1 MSTHFL
7 LHYFLLGLQFSKFKI
22 KFNPGLSLLLFP
34 QFTASNELSR
44 CCSGGSK
51 HFKEHG
57 NCVSVRAVGSSH
69 SCNRAGS
76 ICCLRSLIDASCQAG
91 LLYAQRHKVC
101 SAVNINELAGGVKM
115 ECCDCCLL
123 AKELSERNEACIA
136 PIGFSPDCLEAF
148 NKCCNQT
155 IAANKPSF
163 IGSSQVQSVG
173 LSIDLEGV
181 GNASSCSNA
190 KCEHLCTIR
199 EDGTSQCSCRS
210 GFDLAPDGRSCVD
223 IDECHQLQQN
233 NPNNFQFNSPPL
245 NYQKMPLCDFK
256 REICVNIIGGY
267 GCRPAKSVATSKSK
281 EPKLSPKTP
290 KRGPQR
296 VKNNGRFVYKTVGNR
311 GGMPAFW
318 SGRNGGGREE
328 HASTTFIDVDECTL
342 GAHDCGP
349 MYQCKNTQ
357 GSFRCVPKRCED
369 NQVLDPGTG
378 ECKSVNCP
386 PGYRPRD
393 GRCEDV
399 DECREKANACPF
411 YEECVN
417 TPGSF
422 RCQEQGNVCSNGYYM
437 DRESGFCLDIDECQ
451 RGTHTCTSIA
461 DCINLPGM
469 YRCKCATGFEFNEY
483 TMRCEDID
491 ECIKFSGHACSLQ
504 ADCVNSIGSYQCI
517 CKPGFSLAA
526 DNRSCDDINECELG
540 IAKCQQKC
548 INSPGSYQCICDRG
562 YQLGID
568 EATCEDIDE
577 CKIWAKSGNE
587 LCMGKCINTPGSF
600 LCTCPEGYQVMSDGI
615 TCKDIDECSENS
627 NLCNIDQICI
637 NLLGSFKCE
646 RIECPRNYIPD
657 RTFKNRCLKKPGH
670 CENMFLERCKKL
682 PIHISWQHI
691 AIPKQVNI
699 SLHRTSVT
707 LFSMKGP
714 PNQDSSMQFEL
725 RLVSAKQGSDSVTP
739 AIRAN
744 FLLQKGEDHNSA
756 IIALRDSLDGPQE
769 VHLEL
774 TLRLTTNGQ
783 FNGKYVANLLVFVS
797 QYRPQTQHSRLHRIR
812 RL

>member
-1 MSTHFL
+1 MKT
-7 LHYFLLGLQFSKFKI
+7 
-22 KFNPGLSLLLFP
+22 
-34 QFTASNELSR
+34 
-44 CCSGGSK
+44 
-51 HFKEHG
+51 
-57 NCVSVRAVGSSH
+57 
-69 SCNRAGS
+69 
-76 ICCLRSLIDASCQAG
+76 
-91 LLYAQRHKVC
+91 
-101 SAVNINELAGGVKM
+101 
-115 ECCDCCLL
+115 
-123 AKELSERNEACIA
+123 
-136 PIGFSPDCLEAF
+136 
-148 NKCCNQT
+148 
-155 IAANKPSF
+155 
-163 IGSSQVQSVG
+163 
-173 LSIDLEGV
+173 
-181 GNASSCSNA
+181 
-190 KCEHLCTIR
+190 
-199 EDGTSQCSCRS
+199 
-210 GFDLAPDGRSCVD
+210 D

-267 GCRPAKSVATSKSK
+267 GCRPAKSIATSKYR

-296 VKNNGRFVYKTVGNR
+296 AKNNGRFVYKTVGNR
-311 GGMPAFW
+311 GKMPAFW

-378 ECKSVNCP
+378 ERKSVNCP

-399 DECREKANACPF
+399 DECREKTNACPF

>member
-1 MSTHFL
+1 MPKGMRYIFSLPRL
-7 LHYFLLGLQFSKFKI
+7 LILGLCF
-22 KFNPGLSLLLFP
+22 LLFP
-34 QFTASNELSR
+34 RFATSNELSR

-51 HFKEHG
+51 HFKEQG
-57 NCVSVRAVGSSH
+57 NCISVRAVGSSH

-91 LLYAQRHKVC
+91 VLYAQRHKVC
-101 SAVNINELAGGVKM
+101 SAVNINELAGGVKR

-123 AKELSERNEACIA
+123 ARELSEREEPCIA
-136 PIGFSPDCLEAF
+136 PTGFSPDCLDAF

-155 IAANKPSF
+155 LAVNKPF

-173 LSIDLEGV
+173 LSIDVEGV
-181 GNASSCSNA
+181 ENASGCASA

-199 EDGTSQCSCRS
+199 EDGTSQCGCRS

-223 IDECHQLQQN
+223 IDECLLLVDDCLESQRC
-233 NPNNFQFNSPPL
+233 L
-245 NYQKMPLCDFK
+245 NTPGAYKCIRTKSCGTGYAMDSETEQ
-256 REICVNIIGGY
+256 CV
-267 GCRPAKSVATSKSK
+267 
-281 EPKLSPKTP
+281 
-290 KRGPQR
+290 
-296 VKNNGRFVYKTVGNR
+296 
-311 GGMPAFW
+311 
-318 SGRNGGGREE
+318 
-328 HASTTFIDVDECTL
+328 DVDECTL

-369 NQVLDPGTG
+369 DQVLDPGTG

-386 PGYRPRD
+386 PGYKPRD
-393 GRCEDV
+393 GRCEDI
-399 DECREKANACPF
+399 DECREKINACPV

-451 RGTHTCTSIA
+451 RGTHTCSSTD
-461 DCINLPGM
+461 DCINLPGIF
-469 YRCKCATGFEFNEY
+469 RCKCSPGFEFNEF

-517 CKPGFSLAA
+517 CKPGFSLAS
-526 DNRSCDDINECELG
+526 DNRSCDDINECALG

-568 EATCEDIDE
+568 EITCEDIDE
-577 CKIWAKSGNE
+577 CQIWAKSGNE
-587 LCMGKCINTPGSF
+587 LCMGKCVNTPGSF

-615 TCKDIDECSENS
+615 TCKDIDECSENL
-627 NLCNIDQICI
+627 NFCELDQICI

-646 RIECPRNYIPD
+646 RIACPRNYIPD
-657 RTFKNRCLKKPGH
+657 RTFKNRCLKRPGF
-670 CENMFLERCKKL
+670 CENLSLERCKKW

-714 PNQDSSMQFEL
+714 PNPNSSMQFEL
-725 RLVSAKQGSDSVTP
+725 RLVSVKQGFDTVT
-739 AIRAN
+739 AAMRAN

-774 TLRLTTNGQ
+774 TLRLTTNGL

-812 RL
+812 RI

>member
-1 MSTHFL
+1 MLAHICS
-7 LHYFLLGLQFSKFKI
+7 
-22 KFNPGLSLLLFP
+22 
-34 QFTASNELSR
+34 ELS
-44 CCSGGSK
+44 
-51 HFKEHG
+51 
-57 NCVSVRAVGSSH
+57 
-69 SCNRAGS
+69 
-76 ICCLRSLIDASCQAG
+76 
-91 LLYAQRHKVC
+91 
-101 SAVNINELAGGVKM
+101 
-115 ECCDCCLL
+115 
-123 AKELSERNEACIA
+123 
-136 PIGFSPDCLEAF
+136 
-148 NKCCNQT
+148 
-155 IAANKPSF
+155 
-163 IGSSQVQSVG
+163 
-173 LSIDLEGV
+173 
-181 GNASSCSNA
+181 
-190 KCEHLCTIR
+190 
-199 EDGTSQCSCRS
+199 
-210 GFDLAPDGRSCVD
+210 
-223 IDECHQLQQN
+223 
-233 NPNNFQFNSPPL
+233 
-245 NYQKMPLCDFK
+245 
-256 REICVNIIGGY
+256 
-267 GCRPAKSVATSKSK
+267 
-281 EPKLSPKTP
+281 
-290 KRGPQR
+290 KRG
-296 VKNNGRFVYKTVGNR
+296 
-311 GGMPAFW
+311 
-318 SGRNGGGREE
+318 
-328 HASTTFIDVDECTL
+328 
-342 GAHDCGP
+342 
-349 MYQCKNTQ
+349 
-357 GSFRCVPKRCED
+357 
-369 NQVLDPGTG
+369 
-378 ECKSVNCP
+378 
-386 PGYRPRD
+386 
-393 GRCEDV
+393 
-399 DECREKANACPF
+399 
-411 YEECVN
+411 VN

-451 RGTHTCTSIA
+451 RGTHTCTFIA

-469 YRCKCATGFEFNEY
+469 YRCKCAAGFEFNEY

-540 IAKCQQKC
+540 IAKCQQKW
-548 INSPGSYQCICDRG
+548 

-615 TCKDIDECSENS
+615 TCKDIDECLENS
-627 NLCNIDQICI
+627 NLCDIDQICI
-637 NLLGSFKCE
+637 NF
-646 RIECPRNYIPD
+646 
-657 RTFKNRCLKKPGH
+657 RCLKKPGH

-691 AIPKQVNI
+691 AIPKWTFKKPSFKKP

-725 RLVSAKQGSDSVTP
+725 RLVSAKQGSSSDSVTP

-783 FNGKYVANLLVFVS
+783 FNGKYVANLLKINYSLSSLNKPFGLKKGLCFTIS
-797 QYRPQTQHSRLHRIR
+797 PPNTA
-812 RL
+812 

>member
-1 MSTHFL
+1 
-7 LHYFLLGLQFSKFKI
+7 
-22 KFNPGLSLLLFP
+22 
-34 QFTASNELSR
+34 
-44 CCSGGSK
+44 
-51 HFKEHG
+51 
-57 NCVSVRAVGSSH
+57 
-69 SCNRAGS
+69 
-76 ICCLRSLIDASCQAG
+76 
-91 LLYAQRHKVC
+91 
-101 SAVNINELAGGVKM
+101 
-115 ECCDCCLL
+115 
-123 AKELSERNEACIA
+123 
-136 PIGFSPDCLEAF
+136 
-148 NKCCNQT
+148 
-155 IAANKPSF
+155 
-163 IGSSQVQSVG
+163 
-173 LSIDLEGV
+173 
-181 GNASSCSNA
+181 
-190 KCEHLCTIR
+190 
-199 EDGTSQCSCRS
+199 
-210 GFDLAPDGRSCVD
+210 
-223 IDECHQLQQN
+223 
-233 NPNNFQFNSPPL
+233 
-245 NYQKMPLCDFK
+245 MPLCDFK

-267 GCRPAKSVATSKSK
+267 GCRPAKNVATSKSK

-469 YRCKCATGFEFNEY
+469 YRCKCAAGFEFNEF
-483 TMRCEDID
+483 TMRCEDIN

-615 TCKDIDECSENS
+615 TCK
-627 NLCNIDQICI
+627 
-637 NLLGSFKCE
+637 
-646 RIECPRNYIPD
+646 
-657 RTFKNRCLKKPGH
+657 
-670 CENMFLERCKKL
+670 
-682 PIHISWQHI
+682 
-691 AIPKQVNI
+691 
-699 SLHRTSVT
+699 
-707 LFSMKGP
+707 
-714 PNQDSSMQFEL
+714 
-725 RLVSAKQGSDSVTP
+725 
-739 AIRAN
+739 
-744 FLLQKGEDHNSA
+744 GE
-756 IIALRDSLDGPQE
+756 
-769 VHLEL
+769 
-774 TLRLTTNGQ
+774 
-783 FNGKYVANLLVFVS
+783 
-797 QYRPQTQHSRLHRIR
+797 
-812 RL
+812 